1 MVWSEVAVL
10 ATVVVLFGAGFAV
23 SLRRGASTFET
34 AHIER
39 KKVLAALGLLAVG
52 AAFWLDIS
60 RNTEV
65 DMPWTW
71 SLSILLGLLAV
82 LVAARPRA
90 GGRVVLLSAVAAPVV
105 AVAGMALIYAFGT
118 GVSDGAGGSEPF
130 ATMVMVMVV
139 GSTSTYLGPA
149 LGTALLLRPGAPKDA
164 GAPPGWYVDPVSP
177 GSERYWDGSTWTNQM
192 RLAKERTNSSASG

>member
-1 MVWSEVAVL
+1 MLWSEVVVL

-23 SLRRGASTFET
+23 SLRRGAAVVET

-39 KKVLAALGLLAVG
+39 QQVLAALGLLAAG
-52 AAFWLDIS
+52 AAFWLSIS

-90 GGRVVLLSAVAAPVV
+90 GGRGVLLSAVAAPVI
-105 AVAGMALIYAFGT
+105 AVVGMALIYALGT
-118 GVSDGAGGSEPF
+118 GVSDGAGGTEPF
-130 ATMVMVMVV
+130 ATMAMVSVM
-139 GSTSTYLGPA
+139 GSAAAYTGPA
-149 LGTALLLRPGAPKDA
+149 LATAALLRPGVPKDA
-164 GAPPGWYVDPVSP
+164 GAPPGWYADPASP
-177 GSERYWDGSTWTNQM
+177 GSERYWDGSAWTKQM
-192 RLAKERTNSSASG
+192 RPVDERANSTSSG